1 MANKKEFNEYQN
13 LMKQK
18 FDLEDK
24 MKTIGHDIWLKKN
37 ENIQAGK
44 QLALV
49 EDQLRL
55 FFDRKRLEFDEEEDE
70 GKG

>member
-1 MANKKEFNEYQN
+1 MNSKKDFNEYQK
-13 LMKQK
+13 LMKDK

-24 MKTIGHDIWLKKN
+24 IKTIGHDRWLKKN
-37 ENIQAGK
+37 QLIQAGR

-55 FFDRKRLEFDEEEDE
+55 FFDRKRLEFEEEDE
-70 GKG
+70 GG